1 VKVIFIVPCF
11 NASKNL
17 EKLVNSVRSQKNSNW
32 SLVLIDDISD
42 DDTFEKMSEILKQE
56 WNTENKIEIIKN
68 KEKKFALRNIVEAA
82 RNYEND
88 DSIIAV
94 IDGDDQLCNE
104 NTVDILLK
112 AYSEDHDVV
121 WTGHKWDIN
130 GMNISKDMPFHV
142 DPYQWPWC
150 SSHLR
155 TFKSSLLKEISD
167 NNFKNVSGEWF
178 KRGYDQALMLPV
190 IYVAKSRKYVDE
202 ICYQY
207 NINSVSVS
215 DRDWA
220 EKIQHSTVN
229 LVRSRGFLE
238 K

>member
-1 VKVIFIVPCF
+1 MCNECLFLFV
-11 NASKNL
+11 
-17 EKLVNSVRSQKNSNW
+17 
-32 SLVLIDDISD
+32 
-42 DDTFEKMSEILKQE
+42 
-56 WNTENKIEIIKN
+56 IKN
-68 KEKKFALRNIVEAA
+68 EDKKFALRNIVESA
-82 RNYEND
+82 RKYED
-88 DSIIAV
+88 EDSIIAV

-104 NTVDILLK
+104 DTVDILLS
-112 AYSEDHDVV
+112 AYEEGNDVV
-121 WTGHKWDIN
+121 WTGHRWDIN

-155 TFKSSLLKEISD
+155 TFKSSLLKEIVDS
-167 NNFKNVSGEWF
+167 NFKDTSGRWF
-178 KRGYDQALMLPV
+178 KRGYDQALMLP
-190 IYVAKSRKYVDE
+190 IIHVANNRKYIDK